1 MVHCRIIDGIFEYRH
16 RDKKPRPLPPIQSDI
31 LLLSATQLAKKI
43 RQREL
48 TSVEVL
54 QTYIDRIKKVNS
66 EMLLQN
72 IPERPIGQI
81 RAFLLKLAHSITLL
95 KFGKNADK

>member
-1 MVHCRIIDGIFEYRH
+1 
-16 RDKKPRPLPPIQSDI
+16 

-72 IPERPIGQI
+72 SIPERPIGQI
-81 RAFLLKLAHSITLL
+81 RAFLLKLAHSISLL
-95 KFGKNADK
+95 KFGNNARDLLIDEDDNEVTIKWSLFCSR